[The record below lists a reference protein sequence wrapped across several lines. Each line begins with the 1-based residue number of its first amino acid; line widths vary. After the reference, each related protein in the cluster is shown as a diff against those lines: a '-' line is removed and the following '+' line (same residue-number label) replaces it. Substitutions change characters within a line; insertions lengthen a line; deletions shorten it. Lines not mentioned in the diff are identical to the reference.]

1 MKPDLPPI
9 TGTGRNRR
17 RVILAAV
24 PRRKSSGPLTAEQLG
39 VIAEASLANAGE
51 LISEARLLH
60 DTGAYPRSYSLAVL
74 AAEEFGK
81 CQLATGTLG
90 QSVDD
95 ANYWKEWWAAF
106 YGHGPKLTRAVATSL
121 FLTDELKTKFIA
133 LLETAIKQQRRE
145 VGFYLDVLEGQ
156 PTSPRDAIGPEEA
169 AEAIMCF
176 GEVIDVYA
184 SAFSET
190 GIAKAYLD
198 AHQGSAPEMRAAIR
212 SRRARGSQASS
223 ASAPELA

>member
-1 MKPDLPPI
+1 M
-9 TGTGRNRR
+9 
-17 RVILAAV
+17 
-24 PRRKSSGPLTAEQLG
+24 TAEQLAQ
-39 VIAEASLANAGE
+39 IAEASLANAGE

-60 DTGAYPRSYSLAVL
+60 DAGAYPRSYSLAVL

-95 ANYWKEWWAAF
+95 ANYWKEWWAVF

-121 FLTDELKTKFIA
+121 FLTDEFKTKFIA

-145 VGFYLDVLEGQ
+145 VGFYLDVREGQ

-190 GIAKAYLD
+190 KMAKAYLD

-212 SRRARGSQASS
+212 SRD
-223 ASAPELA
+223 PERIRDTWESTTGFRPDDAMLAEIMRKLEAT